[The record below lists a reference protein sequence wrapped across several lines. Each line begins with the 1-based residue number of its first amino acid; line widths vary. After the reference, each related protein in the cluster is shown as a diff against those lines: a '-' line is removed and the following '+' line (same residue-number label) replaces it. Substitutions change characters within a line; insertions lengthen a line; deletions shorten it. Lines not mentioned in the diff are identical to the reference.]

1 MKSAKEGFIGRSW
14 LYRELE
20 SVLNHPVQENGI
32 TGVLIIGDPGT
43 GKSALSAQLVCSRTS
58 SRTIHDHIL
67 GYHLCKHSDKNTQ
80 SAGKFVRN
88 LAGMIARR
96 IPEYDFLVSNSS
108 YILRS
113 LHTDCVNNQDPMG
126 CFEQAVLSPLK
137 SLTNVPRENWYLV
150 IDAIDECLTQTEFR
164 QSIVYLL
171 NNKLSRFPSW
181 LKLVMTSR
189 NESTISF
196 NVRSIKRLIID
207 PEDSRNTED
216 IELFLTTRFYQNGPL
231 LNSVK
236 AWFGDAS
243 LENTDRLIS
252 ILLSKSQGN
261 FLFVKEMIRHW
272 EASRNIKSDPYA
284 LPETL
289 EELYHNNFQRLYH
302 GEEHF
307 KPVRQ
312 ILELLVATFQPLT
325 PKEIFDILR
334 VQEANLEQEY
344 DFQNRVKELGHFLR
358 YGKDDTVTLYH
369 LSLTE
374 WLTSDN
380 VRNGKFYVSRKK
392 GHNALCDFY
401 FKCVTE
407 GGKRALLKY
416 SLPLAQHIAYG
427 GWKEAYV
434 EKFLR
439 FPSQVVNSSNPE
451 SNRTVLHLAATI
463 NNTDV
468 LEFLLRHFSDID
480 SADNFGKTPAFL
492 AAEHGLVDNLAL
504 MVKKGANVNIKTKS
518 LSSLDFESYRNIPD
532 LVLESKLKLRGATML
547 HAAAHAGHL
556 KVVNFLLDNE
566 AFTSVVNEVNL
577 TALQIAAEKGHLEVV
592 KVLHK
597 AGEVAD
603 QTALHHAAQNNKL
616 GVVKYLLDIG
626 VKDTCMR
633 CDGSFYWLKS
643 ERHRLQSRTKLTTI
657 FPNVFNDIQEFAIVS
672 YGELWDDK
680 HLVYCETALHTA
692 ISSGHNKV
700 VKELISKDKSAL
712 ACQDYSG
719 RTPLHEAARRN
730 NREIVITLLEED
742 QTEID
747 STCGYEDN
755 QFESFYFLSMSHKE
769 LMEYKKDTCSRGYTP
784 LHLAARYGHW
794 EIATDLLLNRAMVGA
809 KDGLGVTPLHIA
821 ACHNHQNMVEVL
833 LKFGANISSKT
844 LNGSTPLHSAA
855 ACRALEVTDQLVY
868 HGAILDAADDNNLTA
883 LHYCIL
889 DVHSNHFRGHP
900 RLAKFYDDDKNY
912 VRNTN
917 FFQWLDVFINLMILG
932 SNINA
937 VDVHGRSV
945 LHLAA
950 KNGLADA
957 VNVLMQGK
965 SQFDVFDKSGETPLA
980 AAIKNVAVG
989 PKQWM
994 FTTGDTIDQL
1004 QEHLSDHEM
1013 VVYLLLSSGASLTN
1027 CNHSRVSL
1035 LNHAIMK
1042 NRLLIVQLLL
1052 FKGAS
1057 VNCKDN
1063 QGRTPLL
1070 TYLQVGSDW
1079 VDVVLKRF
1087 NASVDIKCGEPF
1099 NISELHLIC
1108 YTPPSMVN
1116 DNFFQQISCNDN
1128 SCSSR
1133 TGPLFTAIENH
1144 PLKYKLI
1151 DSCLDAEGFAPLH
1164 RAAQGANT
1172 VAVSNLIRLGANQ
1185 SSLSPDG
1192 YDALTLALLHAG
1204 NTSWWFPDQYRDLKF
1219 YKASVI
1225 ALDLLRHKMK
1235 TSGFQIIC
1243 DSSKA
1248 ELTLYHLAASRGLL
1262 HFIRGIFHDKDFH
1275 QLDVDCPNRDGITPL
1290 YLAKLSSNRE
1300 EDGMFKYSNPWAGVV
1315 EFIENLGGQMQ
1326 YPRRHAEY
1334 NVIYYRL
1341 YDWIPKEAKLN
1352 LRPGVRNFFAEY
1364 LSSLGHGHV
1373 TSMSCESIIS
1383 RELELRF
1390 ENFRLPTFAELIK
1403 QLLLSK
1409 RRGFPLRIPNLVCV
1423 NELKRL
1429 SLWLDR
1435 YLDSSHAYG
1444 ELKSSELE
1452 LKLFYMIRAFHEERF
1467 VLLPCYKMAFSKYRP
1482 YFVDKIKI
1490 QTLIKKYED
1499 SMLLNQLSR
1508 VCTVVTLSKFF
1519 RTFWP
1524 IFYNKYYSGEIRDQ
1538 NYPDFIRERMGW
1550 QTSSQ
1555 GIRTFFKHWPAE
1567 FIIKFTLGMY
1577 RQYDYLKI
1585 LDVGLKPGS
1594 RVSIQNG
1601 T

>member
-20 SVLNHPVQENGI
+20 SVLNHPVQENGL

-43 GKSALSAQLVCSRTS
+43 GKSALSAQLVCSRIS

-80 SAGKFVRN
+80 NAGKFVRN
-88 LAGMIARR
+88 LARMIARR
-96 IPEYDFLVSNSS
+96 IPEYDFFVSNSS

-150 IDAIDECLTQTEFR
+150 IDALDECLTQTEFR
-164 QSIVYLL
+164 LSIVYLL

-189 NESTISF
+189 NESIISF
-196 NVRSIKRLIID
+196 NLRSIKRLIID

-231 LNSVK
+231 LHSVK
-236 AWFGDAS
+236 AWFRDAS
-243 LENTDRLIS
+243 LEKTDRLIS

-289 EELYHNNFQRLYH
+289 EELYHNYFQRLYH

-307 KPVRQ
+307 KPVRR

-325 PKEIFDILR
+325 PKEIFDVLR
-334 VQEANLEQEY
+334 VQEANLEKEY
-344 DFQNRVKELGHFLR
+344 DFQNRMKELGHFLR
-358 YGKDDTVTLYH
+358 YGKDDTVTLFH

-380 VRNGKFYVSRKK
+380 GRNGKFYVSRKK

-401 FKCVTE
+401 FKCVAE
-407 GGKRALLKY
+407 RGKRALLKY

-427 GWKEAYV
+427 GSKEEFV

-439 FPSQVVNSSNPE
+439 FPSQVVNSSSPE

-468 LEFLLRHFSDID
+468 LELLLHHFSDIN

-504 MVKKGANVNIKTKS
+504 MVKKGANVNLKTKS

-532 LVLESKLKLRGATML
+532 LVLESKLKLKGATML

-556 KVVNFLLDNE
+556 KVLNFLLDNG
-566 AFTSVVNEVNL
+566 AFISVVNEVNL
-577 TALQIAAEKGHLEVV
+577 TALQIAAERGHLEVV
-592 KVLHK
+592 KKLHR

-616 GVVKYLLDIG
+616 DVVKYLLGIG

-633 CDGSFYWLKS
+633 CDGSFHWLKS
-643 ERHRLQSRTKLTTI
+643 EMRRLQSRVKHTTI
-657 FPNVFNDIQEFAIVS
+657 FSDVFDDTQEYAIVT
-672 YGELWDDK
+672 YGELLDDK
-680 HLVYCETALHTA
+680 HLIYCETALHTA

-700 VKELISKDKSAL
+700 VKELISRDKSAL

-719 RTPLHEAARRN
+719 RTPLHEATRRN
-730 NREIVITLLEED
+730 NREIVISLLEED

-747 STCGYEDN
+747 STCSYEDY
-755 QFESFYFLSMSHKE
+755 QFESFYGNYLIMSHAE
-769 LMEYKKDTCSRGYTP
+769 LLEYNKDTCPYGYTP

-809 KDGLGVTPLHIA
+809 KDCLGVTPLHVA
-821 ACHNHQNMVEVL
+821 ACHNHHRVVEVL
-833 LKFGANISSKT
+833 LKFGANVSSKT

-855 ACRALEVTDQLVY
+855 SCKALEVTDLLVY

-889 DVHSNHFRGHP
+889 DVHSNHFRG
-900 RLAKFYDDDKNY
+900 RLAKFYDDNKNY

-917 FFQWLDVFINLMILG
+917 FFQWLDVFINLMLLG

-945 LHLAA
+945 LHIAA
-950 KNGLADA
+950 ENGLADA
-957 VNVLMQGK
+957 VNVLIQRK
-965 SQFDVFDKSGETPLA
+965 SQLDVFDKSGETPLA

-989 PKQWM
+989 PKQWI

-1004 QEHLSDHEM
+1004 QEYLRDHE
-1013 VVYLLLSSGASLTN
+1013 VVIYLLLSSGASAN
-1027 CNHSRVSL
+1027 CNHSGVSL

-1057 VNCKDN
+1057 VNCRDN

-1070 TYLQVGSDW
+1070 TYLQAGGDW

-1087 NASVDIKCGEPF
+1087 NASVDIRCGEPF
-1099 NISELHLIC
+1099 NTSELHLIC

-1128 SCSSR
+1128 SCSSK

-1204 NTSWWFPDQYRDLKF
+1204 NTSWWFPDQYDHLKF

-1225 ALDLLRHKMK
+1225 ALDLLHHKMK
-1235 TSGFQIIC
+1235 TSGFKIIC

-1262 HFIRGIFHDKDFH
+1262 HFIEEIFNDKDFH
-1275 QLDVDCPNRDGITPL
+1275 QLDVDCPNSDGITPM

-1300 EDGMFKYSNPWAGVV
+1300 EGGVFEYSNPWAGVV
-1315 EFIENLGGQMQ
+1315 EFIETLGGQMQ

-1341 YDWIPKEAKLN
+1341 YDWIPKEAKFN

-1383 RELELRF
+1383 HELELRF
-1390 ENFRLPTFAELIK
+1390 ENFMLPTFAELIK

-1409 RRGFPLRIPNLVCV
+1409 RRGFPLRIPNFVCV

-1435 YLDSSHAYG
+1435 YLGSSHAYG

-1490 QTLIKKYED
+1490 QTLIKQYED
-1499 SMLLNQLSR
+1499 NMLLNQLSR
-1508 VCTVVTLSKFF
+1508 VCHEVTHSEFF

-1524 IFYNKYYSGEIRDQ
+1524 IFYNKYYSGEIRDR

-1550 QTSSQ
+1550 RTSSQ
-1555 GIRTFFKHWPAE
+1555 AIRRFFGYWPAE
-1567 FIIKFTLGMY
+1567 FIIKFSLGMY

>member
-1 MKSAKEGFIGRSW
+1 MRSAKEGFIGRSW

-150 IDAIDECLTQTEFR
+150 IDAVDECLTQTEFR

-231 LNSVK
+231 LNSVEG
-236 AWFGDAS
+236 WFGDAS

-380 VRNGKFYVSRKK
+380 GRNRKFYVSRKK

-407 GGKRALLKY
+407 GGKHALLKY

-427 GWKEAYV
+427 GWKEVYV

-463 NNTDV
+463 NSTKV
-468 LEFLLRHFSDID
+468 LELLLRHFNDID

-504 MVKKGANVNIKTKS
+504 MVKKGANVNLKTKS

-532 LVLESKLKLRGATML
+532 LVLESKLKFRGATML

-556 KVVNFLLDNE
+556 KVVNFLLDNG
-566 AFTSVVNEVNL
+566 AFISVVNEVNL

-592 KVLHK
+592 KELHK

-616 GVVKYLLDIG
+616 DVVKYLLDVG

-643 ERHRLQSRTKLTTI
+643 EMHRLQSKVRKTTI
-657 FPNVFNDIQEFAIVS
+657 FSDVFNDIQEYAVDS
-672 YGELWDDK
+672 YGELLDDK
-680 HLVYCETALHTA
+680 HLIYCETALQTA

-712 ACQDYSG
+712 TCQGHSG
-719 RTPLHEAARRN
+719 RTPLHEAVRRN
-730 NREIVITLLEED
+730 NREIVTILLKED
-742 QTEID
+742 QTEVE
-747 STCGYEDN
+747 STCDYEDY
-755 QFESFYFLSMSHKE
+755 QYDSFYANLLIMSHAE
-769 LMEYKKDTCSRGYTP
+769 LMEYKKDKCPRGYTP

-794 EIATDLLLNRAMVGA
+794 EIAIDLLRNRAVVGA
-809 KDGLGVTPLHIA
+809 KDFLGVTPLHIA
-821 ACHNHQNMVEVL
+821 ACHNHRHVVRVLVE
-833 LKFGANISSKT
+833 FGANISSKT

-855 ACRALEVTDQLVY
+855 ACRALEVTNQLVY

-889 DVHSNHFRGHP
+889 DAHSNHFRGH
-900 RLAKFYDDDKNY
+900 LAKFYKDDKNY

-917 FFQWLDVFINLMILG
+917 FFQWLDVLINLMLLG

-945 LHLAA
+945 LHIAA

-957 VNVLMQGK
+957 VNVLMQRK
-965 SQFDVFDKSGETPLA
+965 SQLDVFDKSGETPLI

-1004 QEHLSDHEM
+1004 QEYLSDHEM
-1013 VVYLLLSSGASLTN
+1013 VVYLLLSSGASLAN

-1052 FKGAS
+1052 LKGAS

-1070 TYLQVGSDW
+1070 TYLQVGGDW

-1099 NISELHLIC
+1099 NTSELHLIC
-1108 YTPPSMVN
+1108 YTPPSTVN
-1116 DNFFQQISCNDN
+1116 DNFFQQISCYDD
-1128 SCSSR
+1128 SCSFK

-1151 DSCLDAEGFAPLH
+1151 DSCLDAEGFTPLH
-1164 RAAQGANT
+1164 RAAQGANA
-1172 VAVSNLIRLGANQ
+1172 VAVFNLIALGANQ

-1192 YDALTLALLHAG
+1192 YDPLILALLHAG
-1204 NTSWWFPDQYRDLKF
+1204 NTSWWISEEYGHLKF
-1219 YKASVI
+1219 YRASLV
-1225 ALDLLRHKMK
+1225 ALELLRHKMK
-1235 TSGFQIIC
+1235 TTGFQIIC

-1262 HFIRGIFHDKDFH
+1262 HFIEEIFEEKDFH
-1275 QLDVDCPNRDGITPL
+1275 QLDVNCPNRDGITPM
-1290 YLAKLSSNRE
+1290 YLARLSSERVK
-1300 EDGMFKYSNPWAGVV
+1300 GMFKYFNPWEGIV
-1315 EFIENLGGQMQ
+1315 EFIESLGGKIQ
-1326 YPRRHAEY
+1326 YPSRHAEY

-1341 YDWIPKEAKLN
+1341 YDWIPKEKKMN
-1352 LRPGVRNFFAEY
+1352 LRPGVRDLLAEFLTS
-1364 LSSLGHGHV
+1364 LSHGHV
-1373 TSMSCESIIS
+1373 SSMSCDSITS
-1383 RELELRF
+1383 HKLEFRFQNLRR
-1390 ENFRLPTFAELIK
+1390 NTFSELI
-1403 QLLLSK
+1403 QQIRISK
-1409 RRGFPLRIPNLVCV
+1409 RRGFPLRMPNSVCV
-1423 NELKRL
+1423 YELNRVF
-1429 SLWLDR
+1429 LWLLK
-1435 YLDSSHAYG
+1435 YFASSHAYG
-1444 ELKSSELE
+1444 KLKSSELE
-1452 LKLFYMIRAFHEERF
+1452 LRLLYLIRTWHEERF
-1467 VLLPCYKMAFSKYRP
+1467 VLLPCYKKAFSKYRP
-1482 YFVDKIKI
+1482 YFMDKRNI
-1490 QTLIKKYED
+1490 QTLVRQYED
-1499 SMLLNQLSR
+1499 NMLLYYLSL
-1508 VCTVVTLSKFF
+1508 VCYEVKPSEFF
-1519 RTFWP
+1519 RTFDSV
-1524 IFYNKYYSGEIRDQ
+1524 FSNKYYRGQISDR
-1538 NYPDFIRERMGW
+1538 YCPDFIRKRMGW
-1550 QTSSQ
+1550 QTNSQ
-1555 GIRTFFKHWPAE
+1555 WINRFFEYWPAE
-1567 FIIKFTLGMY
+1567 FVIKFALGMY
-1577 RQYDYLKI
+1577 SQYDYLKI
-1585 LDVGLKPGS
+1585 LDVGLEPGS
-1594 RVSIQNG
+1594 RVSIHN
-1601 T
+1601 